1 MAVGGDVAVFC
12 VGNLQ
17 EIGSDARQADGLRWS
32 STDVRGRH
40 SLKIEVIH
48 HEDTREELRKET
60 TPGIFASKR
69 IRSVRIRTA
78 ASIPSP
84 VHRPLPE
91 LTNEHNCA
99 P

>member
-48 HEDTREELRKET
+48 HEDKSDTDQE
-60 TPGIFASKR
+60 ASKTNKRAHAR
-69 IRSVRIRTA
+69 IVALRAWQFKRYARRVA
-78 ASIPSP
+78 
-84 VHRPLPE
+84 
-91 LTNEHNCA
+91 
-99 P
+99 